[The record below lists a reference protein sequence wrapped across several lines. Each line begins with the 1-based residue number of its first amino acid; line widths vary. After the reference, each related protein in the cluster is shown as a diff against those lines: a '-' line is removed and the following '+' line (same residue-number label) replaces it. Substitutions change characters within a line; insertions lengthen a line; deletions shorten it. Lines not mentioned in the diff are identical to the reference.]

1 MEKRPR
7 DPAFAE
13 RLKKLLKQKGIKNNN
28 QFALAIKKAPIVT
41 HGWMRGKV
49 PGYPEDWKLLCDF
62 FGVSADYL
70 LLGRD
75 GTPRKEDHENIIQ
88 INLKIPVDE
97 HDKKTVDLRD
107 LLGVPEEENR
117 EGFRR
122 MEDKALWALLL
133 ALLRHRL
140 ICTKE
145 ETPSAK

>member
-1 MEKRPR
+1 
-7 DPAFAE
+7 
-13 RLKKLLKQKGIKNNN
+13 
-28 QFALAIKKAPIVT
+28 
-41 HGWMRGKV
+41 MRGKV

-62 FGVSADYL
+62 FGASADYL

-75 GTPRKEDHENIIQ
+75 GTPRKEDQENIIQ
-88 INLKIPVDE
+88 INLKIPIDE

-107 LLGVPEEENR
+107 FLGVPEEENR

-122 MEDKALWALLL
+122 MEDKALWTLLL

-145 ETPSAK
+145 ESPSVK